1 MGKEGLMNLIYS
13 ECKRS
18 RRGKA
23 NYINSFSYAGRYY
36 RDGKVP
42 NVTKNKE
49 RQETLERNCAG
60 I

>member
-1 MGKEGLMNLIYS
+1 MNLIYS

-23 NYINSFSYAGRYY
+23 NYINSFSYAGRY

-49 RQETLERNCAG
+49 RQETVERNCGG

>member
-1 MGKEGLMNLIYS
+1 MNLIYS